1 MQKKI
6 SFSNTAHSSSVGGA
20 PISRF
25 LPNRSTQAVGPFI
38 LLDQAGPMKI
48 KNGESGGTGSHPHR
62 GIATLTYAITGEIEH
77 FDSLGNHALVSSG
90 GVQWMNSGNGIVH
103 DERSKASGDSN
114 QKELYAFQFWI
125 NLPSKIKAEKPEYLP
140 IQAEEVPEKQ
150 LAEEAGFVRVIVGS
164 YQELTSKIPTYSK
177 QFLFH
182 IVLNSGK
189 KFSMDFS
196 QKLEVAA
203 VLPTASAIINAE
215 SFLAGEL
222 IAFDKEAGVVEIENL
237 SDETIDILLF
247 GGEKYREPMV
257 SQGPFVMNSREDVA
271 LAYKDYT
278 NGKYGEIQYPSYG

>member
-140 IQAEEVPEKQ
+140 VQAEEVPEKQ

-164 YQELTSKIPTYSK
+164 YQELSSKIPTYSK

-215 SFLAGEL
+215 SFLPGEL

-237 SDETIDILLF
+237 SDETMDILLF

-278 NGKYGEIQYPSYG
+278 NGKYGEIQYPSKG